1 MQLLL
6 LLDLI
11 SITKYLNQIQ
21 VFVFILYSIHLFV
34 DNCTPFDSL
43 QAYDVADMF
52 KQYLRELPECLVT
65 NKLSETFLAIYQH
78 VPPEQRLEALQVGKC
93 YLLVRNAAK

>member
-1 MQLLL
+1 MRAPCYNFDNASSCELIVRIGVTKVCKLLFL
-6 LLDLI
+6 L
-11 SITKYLNQIQ
+11 
-21 VFVFILYSIHLFV
+21 FA
-34 DNCTPFDSL
+34 DNVAQFDTM

-78 VPPEQRLEALQVGKC
+78 VPQELRLEATQACALLLPGK
-93 YLLVRNAAK
+93 